1 MENNLANITIQLNEK
16 EIANM
21 LENIIEQRLQ
31 ILQPRVLSYDINEIK
46 RITGIKDAKLLREEV
61 LSDPRILRAQFQFN
75 EGGKRRWNARIFEE
89 AYEELMQEKAMF
101 Y

>member
-1 MENNLANITIQLNEK
+1 MHQIQVQLDDRHISE
-16 EIANM
+16 M

-31 ILQPRVLSYDINEIK
+31 ILQPRVMSYDINDIK

-61 LSDPRILRAQFQFN
+61 LSDPRILRHQFQFS
-75 EGGKRRWNARIFEE
+75 EAGKRHWNARGFEK
-89 AYEELMQEKAMF
+89 AYEEIMDELKVL